1 VAPPRPASV
10 PAPAI
15 TASKPADAKLNT
27 IGMDRQVLASVEAWA
42 KAWTDQ
48 DIRSYL
54 NAYSENFDTPGKMS
68 RANWEKM
75 REQRIVGKET
85 IRVVVENPLITI
97 TGDEAVVKFKQS
109 YFSNRLN
116 NVSSKT
122 LTMKQEDGVWK
133 IVSEQVGS

>member
-1 VAPPRPASV
+1 
-10 PAPAI
+10 
-15 TASKPADAKLNT
+15 
-27 IGMDRQVLASVEAWA
+27 MDRQVLASVEAWA

-48 DIRSYL
+48 DIAGYL
-54 NAYSENFDTPGKMS
+54 NAYSQEFDTPGKMS

-122 LTMKQEDGVWK
+122 LIMKQEGGSWK
-133 IVSEQVGS
+133 ITSERVGS